1 MLVESITAGIVA
13 FISLISAA
21 FTKIML
27 MFMAVLMVFM
37 LIPQTRAAQMFGVAV
52 MSSFIG
58 GTLIHVISE
67 GATWEMV
74 TWVSVSFGAGM
85 MVFPFLMVFSN
96 VYKLMSQDQELYQT
110 IYNKIKNRFISMV
123 DKKLDK

>member
-1 MLVESITAGIVA
+1 MLIETVASAVFA

-52 MSSFIG
+52 MSSFVG

-67 GATWEMV
+67 GVTWTMV

-110 IYNKIKNRFISMV
+110 IYEKIKSKCLSLVN
-123 DKKLDK
+123 KKLDK